1 MTIFVFKNAKL
12 YLIIH
17 YNTFFNSLLIITM
30 SIAKNLL
37 EIKSQLPNQVTLVA
51 VSKTKPVADLMEA
64 YNAGQRIFG
73 ENKIQEMTEKW
84 EQMPKDIEWHMIGH
98 VQTNKVKFMA
108 EYVSLIH
115 GVDSLKLLQE
125 INKQALKNH
134 RVIDCLLQ
142 IYIADEETKFGLD
155 ESELVELLSSAEF
168 KELQNIRIVGLMGM
182 ATFTDNQ
189 SQIKAEFEHLKEI
202 FDNTNKLE
210 TLNVKLET
218 LSMGMSGDY
227 KLAIECG
234 STMVRIGS
242 SIFGNRNYN

>member
-1 MTIFVFKNAKL
+1 
-12 YLIIH
+12 
-17 YNTFFNSLLIITM
+17 M
-30 SIAKNLL
+30 SIKDNLL
-37 EIKSQLPNQVTLVA
+37 QIKSQLPDSVTLVA
-51 VSKTKPVADLMEA
+51 VSKTKPVSNLMEA

-84 EQMPKDIEWHMIGH
+84 EQMPKDIQWHMIGH
-98 VQTNKVKFMA
+98 VQTNKVKYMA

-125 INKQALKNH
+125 INKQAAKHN

-142 IYIADEETKFGLD
+142 MYIAEEETKFGLD
-155 ESELVELLSSAEF
+155 EKELEDILHFVQND
-168 KELQNIRIVGLMGM
+168 KLQNIKVVGLMGM

-189 SQIKAEFEHLKEI
+189 TQIKKEFLNLKST
-202 FDNTNKLE
+202 FDKINSLSIVNYQLSII
-210 TLNVKLET
+210 
-218 LSMGMSGDY
+218 SMGMSGDY

-242 SIFGNRNYN
+242 SIFGNRK

>member
-1 MTIFVFKNAKL
+1 
-12 YLIIH
+12 
-17 YNTFFNSLLIITM
+17 M
-30 SIAKNLL
+30 SITKNQTQ
-37 EIKSQLPNQVTLVA
+37 IKSELPAHVTLVA

-125 INKQALKNH
+125 INKQAKKHN
-134 RVIDCLLQ
+134 RIIDCLLQ
-142 IYIADEETKFGLD
+142 IHIAEEETKFGLD
-155 ESELVELLSSAEF
+155 EEELNHILTSEDYNSLE
-168 KELQNIRIVGLMGM
+168 NIRIVGLMGM
-182 ATFTDNQ
+182 ATFTENQ
-189 SQIKAEFEHLKEI
+189 NQIEKEFNHLKSI
-202 FDNTNKLE
+202 FDNYKKLN
-210 TLNVKLET
+210 TKHCQLNT

-227 KLAIECG
+227 QLAISCG
-234 STMVRIGS
+234 STMARIGS
-242 SIFGNRNYN
+242 SIFGTRNQKNEKI